1 MVVMSAQLKRAGAGL
16 GAAGVVLAGLAG
28 LTVAA
33 AGPASAQTLAC
44 GTTITS
50 SVTLTQDIDCSHAPG
65 VNALTIDAAGVT
77 VNLNGHRIL
86 GPGSSGGSSGI
97 ISGYSDLTVE
107 NGSISN
113 FTQDVQVAGGSG
125 LVLRNLAITSST
137 GGYGVHAIGL
147 SHASIHNLYVGDLG
161 IGIWLDHS
169 QDSTVSRNYLADPD
183 TGLWDL
189 DGTSNIWSANAV
201 RNAVDTGILA
211 QGTTG
216 AVIRSNTVAGG
227 AAADGIGNDG
237 ATGSLVT
244 GNLLS
249 DLHYGIFDQSS
260 SNGTIARNRGFGDTQ
275 GIFVTNST
283 DKVRDNLFI

>member
-1 MVVMSAQLKRAGAGL
+1 MVFMSARLKRASAGL
-16 GAAGVVLAGLAG
+16 GATGVMLAG
-28 LTVAA
+28 LTVLA

-50 SVTLTQDIDCSHAPG
+50 SVTLTQNIDCSHTPG

-86 GPGSSGGSSGI
+86 GPGASGGSSGI
-97 ISGYSDLTVE
+97 ISGYSGLTVE

-125 LVLRNLAITSST
+125 LVLRYLAITSST

-147 SHASIHNLYVGDLG
+147 SDASIHNLYVGDLG
-161 IGIWLDHS
+161 VGIWLDHS
-169 QDSTVSRNYLADPD
+169 QDSTVSRNYLANPD

-189 DGTSNIWSANAV
+189 DGTSNTWSDNALHNAAN
-201 RNAVDTGILA
+201 TGILA
-211 QGTTG
+211 QSTTD
-216 AVIRSNTVAGG
+216 AVIRSNTVARG
-227 AAADGIGNDG
+227 ADADGIDNEG
-237 ATGSLVT
+237 ATGSLIT

-260 SNGTIARNRGFGDTQ
+260 SNGTIADNEGFGDTQ
-275 GIFVTNST
+275 GISVTDST
-283 DKVRDNLFI
+283 DQVRDNLFI